1 MTTPILVGQKSVE
14 QKLARQGLVGL
25 WRGRSSRGSSTLEAA
40 IIIPALLLIILLV
53 VAAGRIALAKS
64 VVSSAASAGARAAS
78 LARTAGQAE
87 QDSHQVTSETIHQ
100 QGLKCTPAVLTD
112 VSGFSA
118 PLGTAATV
126 RTTVTCTLSL
136 GDLLVPG
143 LPGSTTVTKTRV
155 SVIDSYRER

>member
-1 MTTPILVGQKSVE
+1 MNSAAVGIG
-14 QKLARQGLVGL
+14 QKLARL
-25 WRGRSSRGSSTLEAA
+25 RRRRSSRGSASLEAA
-40 IIIPALLLIILLV
+40 IILPALLLIILLAI
-53 VAAGRIALAKS
+53 AAGRIALAKS

-78 LARTAGQAE
+78 LARTAGEAE
-87 QDSHQVTSETIHQ
+87 QASQQVTTQTIHQ
-100 QGLKCTPAVLTD
+100 QGLKCTPSVVTD

-126 RTTVTCTLSL
+126 RTTVTCDLSL

-143 LPGSTTVTKTRV
+143 LPGSTTVTKSRV